1 MNGFLALLALVIFT
15 CIVIFVPEH
24 GAGAVLVCVFLT
36 LAAGALIRNHKEAGT
51 FLLRLFISALL
62 VRVVIGT
69 IIFVFRLQDF
79 FGGDAVT
86 YDNFGYLLLNS
97 WLGEASSQL
106 VLVLKIYTAGGGWGM
121 LYMVAAVYALVGRN
135 PLSIQLV
142 NAVLGAA
149 TAPLVYMCAQEIFQN
164 SKVSRISAIYTAFFP
179 SLVLW
184 SSQGL
189 KDGPIVFLLAF
200 IMLAALK
207 LGQRFTLK
215 YLAILL
221 FALFAV
227 LSLRFYIFYMVLVA
241 IGGSFFV
248 GMRRLTT
255 QNAMRQF
262 ITIIVLGL
270 GLTYLGV
277 LRVADAQLERY
288 ATLEVVQNSRQDQA
302 RTGGSGFG
310 KDVDVST
317 TSGALGVIPTGLL
330 YLLFAP
336 FPWQLATLRQ
346 SITLPEM
353 LVWWTSF
360 PLFIL
365 GLWFTIRYRLRQAL
379 PVLIFTSMLTLAYSI
394 FQGNVGTA
402 YRQRA
407 QLLIFYFIFVAV
419 GIVLFKERR
428 EDKARAEQARRQQ
441 QQQHPAP
448 QIKVRPP
455 LPSAPYAWRNE
466 RAEKGES

>member
-1 MNGFLALLALVIFT
+1 MNGILALLALVIFT
-15 CIVIFVPEH
+15 CIVIFVPEY

-36 LAAGALIRNHKEAGT
+36 LVAGAIIRTHKENGT

-69 IIFVFRLQDF
+69 IIFNFRLQDF

-106 VLVLKIYTAGGGWGM
+106 ILVLQLYTAGGGWGM
-121 LYMVAAVYALVGRN
+121 LYMVAAIYALVGRN
-135 PLSIQLV
+135 PLAIQLV

-164 SKVSRISAIYTAFFP
+164 SKVSRISALYTAFFP

-189 KDGPIVFLLAF
+189 KDGPIVFLLAM

-207 LGQRFTLK
+207 LGQRFTIK
-215 YLAILL
+215 YLSLL
-221 FALFAV
+221 IFAMFAL
-227 LSLRFYIFYMVLVA
+227 LSMRFYIFYMVLVA

-248 GMRRLTT
+248 GMRRLTAK
-255 QNAMRQF
+255 NAMRQF
-262 ITIIVLGL
+262 ITIVILGL
-270 GLTYLGV
+270 GLTYMGV
-277 LRVADAQLERY
+277 LRFADTQLERY
-288 ATLEVVQNSRQDQA
+288 GSLEVVQNSRLDQA

-360 PLFIL
+360 PLFLL

-379 PVLIFTSMLTLAYSI
+379 PILIFTSMLTLAYSI

-428 EDKARAEQARRQQ
+428 EDKEREARAKRQAT
-441 QQQHPAP
+441 P
-448 QIKVRPP
+448 QIAARP
-455 LPSAPYAWRNE
+455 LPSTPYAWRND
-466 RAEKGES
+466 RAEKGQP

>member
-1 MNGFLALLALVIFT
+1 MNGFIALLALVTFT
-15 CIVIFVPEH
+15 CVVVFIPQH
-24 GAGAVLVCVFLT
+24 GAGAALVCIFLT
-36 LAAGALIRNHKEAGT
+36 SIAGIIIRSNKENGT

-69 IIFVFRLQDF
+69 IIFNFGLQDF

-86 YDNFGYLLLNS
+86 YDNFGNMLLNS
-97 WLGEASSQL
+97 WLGETSSQL
-106 VLVLKIYTAGGGWGM
+106 TLVLGLYTAGGGWGM

-135 PLSIQLV
+135 PLAVQFV

-149 TAPLVYMCAQEIFQN
+149 TAPLVFMCTQEIYQN
-164 SKVSRISAIYTAFFP
+164 LRVSRIAALYTAFFP

-189 KDGPIVFLLAF
+189 KDGPIVFLLALV
-200 IMLAALK
+200 MLAALK
-207 LGQRFTLK
+207 LGKRFTIKHLT
-215 YLAILL
+215 ILI
-221 FALFAV
+221 FAMFAV
-227 LSLRFYIFYMVLVA
+227 LSMRFYIFYMVAVA
-241 IGGSFFV
+241 VGGSFFV
-248 GMRRLTT
+248 GMRRLTA
-255 QNAMRQF
+255 QSAVRQF
-262 ITIIVLGL
+262 VTIVILGL
-270 GLTYLGV
+270 GLTYMGV
-277 LRVADAQLERY
+277 LRFADTQLERY
-288 ATLEVVQNSRQDQA
+288 GSLEVVQNSRLDQA

-310 KDVDVST
+310 RDVDVST
-317 TSGALGVIPTGLL
+317 TSGALGVIPTGML

-379 PVLIFTSMLTLAYSI
+379 PILIFTTMLTLAYSI

-419 GIVLFKERR
+419 GFVLFKEKREEKER
-428 EDKARAEQARRQQ
+428 EDKASRQ
-441 QQQHPAP
+441 PAP
-448 QIKVRPP
+448 SSPAQVDARPV
-455 LPSAPYAWRNE
+455 PSTQYAWRRE
-466 RAEKGES
+466 QVGKGQS